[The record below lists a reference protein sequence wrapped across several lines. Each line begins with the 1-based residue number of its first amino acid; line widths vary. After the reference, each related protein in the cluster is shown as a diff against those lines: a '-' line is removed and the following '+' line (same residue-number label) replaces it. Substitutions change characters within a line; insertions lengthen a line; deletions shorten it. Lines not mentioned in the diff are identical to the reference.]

1 MCVPGELVLVG
12 GREQT
17 IETGAAVQQDGLIAL
32 LYRSKRDEGTEC
44 VLFTGGV

>member
-1 MCVPGELVLVG
+1 MCVPGEFVLVG

-32 LYRSKRDEGTEC
+32 LYRSKRDEATES
-44 VLFTGGV
+44 VLFTDGV